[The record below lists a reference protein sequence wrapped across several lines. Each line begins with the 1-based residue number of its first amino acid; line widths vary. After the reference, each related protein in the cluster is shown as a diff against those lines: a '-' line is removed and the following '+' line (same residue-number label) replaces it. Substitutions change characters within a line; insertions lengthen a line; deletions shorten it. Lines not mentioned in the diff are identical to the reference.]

1 MRSDRSHISPAKG
14 WQLDYARL
22 AQRRRVEHLIGFRLR
37 AGFRF
42 CHPYLLICRT
52 DFLGHI
58 LWEQCVKI
66 SVNAQ
71 RSHLEFPASFHSRAR
86 SLSSPLRPL
95 RLFYSSLCVGVKKLI
110 FAATE
115 CVREKERM
123 WSPTWVWFPF
133 TRHPFPFTAYRF
145 THYLFTP
152 CLQAGNKSSKSA
164 TNVVTLTFQSQAY
177 RSLAFSLPL
186 DAISCIMSSR
196 ICLGSPMWMHS
207 I

>member
-1 MRSDRSHISPAKG
+1 MRSDSSHISPAKG

-22 AQRRRVEHLIGFRLR
+22 AKRRREEHLIGFRLR

-71 RSHLEFPASFHSRAR
+71 RSHLTLMLAR
-86 SLSSPLRPL
+86 SLTPLSFPL
-95 RLFYSSLCVGVKKLI
+95 FCSRLCVGVKKLI

-115 CVREKERM
+115 RER
-123 WSPTWVWFPF
+123 
-133 TRHPFPFTAYRF
+133 
-145 THYLFTP
+145 
-152 CLQAGNKSSKSA
+152 
-164 TNVVTLTFQSQAY
+164 TNVLPDMGMVSFYKTPLFPH
-177 RSLAFSLPL
+177 RSPFHPLPVYPL
-186 DAISCIMSSR
+186 PA
-196 ICLGSPMWMHS
+196 GWQ
-207 I
+207 